1 MTPLTVLL
9 QITDDGP
16 VYAETLLGHRPFV
29 EPWNSLSSLFIA
41 GAGAVFLF
49 KIRKGEPGY
58 GFILFSAI
66 MLLIGGIGSTLFHG
80 LRTSGW
86 LVIMDFLPI
95 IIVSLAIGIVFWKR
109 VVHNWWLA
117 ALIVAVLFSIRVF
130 LMQNGEVLHIAK
142 QGLIN
147 LSYFIAGVT
156 IFLPCLIFLIR
167 TRLHKSGYLFTALG
181 LMSAALVFRLID
193 MDVVS
198 WLPIGTHFLWHI
210 TSGIGAYFMGLYI
223 VATEY
228 MEYENRQKA

>member
-1 MTPLTVLL
+1 MLLTELL
-9 QITDDGP
+9 QITDNGP
-16 VYAETLLGHRPFV
+16 IYAETLIGQRPFV

-80 LRTSGW
+80 LRTSRW

-95 IIVSLAIGIVFWKR
+95 VIVSLTVGLVFWKR
-109 VVHNWWLA
+109 VVHNWLLA
-117 ALIVAVLFSIRVF
+117 TVIIIALMALRLSLYQQQKALNIT
-130 LMQNGEVLHIAK
+130 G

-147 LSYFIAGVT
+147 ISYFISGIT
-156 IFLPCLIFLIR
+156 IFLPCLIFLVR
-167 TRLHKSGYLFTALG
+167 TRFFKSNYLFASLG
-181 LMSAALVFRLID
+181 LMILALVFRTID
-193 MDVVS
+193 KEVTDFI
-198 WLPIGTHFLWHI
+198 PIGTHFLWHVA
-210 TSGIGAYFMGLYI
+210 SGLGAYFMGLYI

-228 MEYENRQKA
+228 LEFKKP